1 MDAESITKRAKLAKR
16 ELALCGEFIE
26 QERQRLYEAFASSMP
41 ADDLYEIHSQARA
54 LTSLESFLTNL
65 VNSERF
71 ISLQKENQ
79 YV

>member
-1 MDAESITKRAKLAKR
+1 MDAEKISKRARLAKT

-26 QERQRLYEAFASSMP
+26 QERQRLYEEFASSLP

-54 LTSLESFLTNL
+54 LTSLENFLLNL
-65 VNSERF
+65 VNTEKL
-71 ISLQKENQ
+71 ISSQKENQ